1 MSAKSIIIFDF
12 DGTLADSFD
21 DVIAVF
27 NELAQEYK
35 LSEIK
40 PEDIPKL
47 KNISSRG
54 ILKKFKFPAWRLPFL
69 LKKGRRLFNAR
80 ISSINLFPGIKETL
94 AELKSR
100 GCTLGI
106 LSSNSEEN
114 IKNFLDRNQANLFD
128 FVYTASNLFGKDKAL
143 KKIIRK
149 HQYNAADVI
158 YVGDETRDIEA
169 AKKCGVKVIAVS
181 WGFNSREI
189 LEKFNPNYLIDKPE
203 ELLKILN

>member
-1 MSAKSIIIFDF
+1 MKNNPVFIFDF
-12 DGTLADSFD
+12 DGTLADSFN

-27 NELAQEYK
+27 NELAKGYN

-54 ILKKFKFPAWRLPFL
+54 ILKKFNFPAWRLPFL

-80 ISSINLFPGIKETL
+80 ISGINLFPGIKETL

-114 IKNFLDRNQANLFD
+114 IKIFLDRNQANLFD

-149 HQYNAADVI
+149 HQYNVADVI

-169 AKKCGVKVIAVS
+169 AKKCGIKIISVS

-189 LEKFNPNYLIDKPE
+189 LEKHSPDYLIDSPK
-203 ELLKILN
+203 ELLKIF